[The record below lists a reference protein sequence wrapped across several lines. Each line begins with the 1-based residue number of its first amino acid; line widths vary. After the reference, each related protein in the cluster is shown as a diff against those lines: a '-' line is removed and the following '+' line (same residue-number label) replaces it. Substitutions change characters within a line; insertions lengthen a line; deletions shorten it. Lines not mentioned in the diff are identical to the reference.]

1 MIDYIQVQEDASSSP
16 MPQPTNNPN
25 AKPAPTTVASTTSV
39 SATPTPVVCDKLMK
53 YDDNTE
59 IISNRY
65 VIMLK
70 KDTSPTDMNGLIT
83 QLRNFMNP
91 GSHNSIQVKE
101 LRPAERL
108 KMITVETN
116 QAGLEW
122 VRNIVSQN
130 MVTHIAIYVFFPRYA
145 KMNM

>member
-39 SATPTPVVCDKLMK
+39 SPTPTSVVCDKLMK

-108 KMITVETN
+108 KMITVETS

-122 VRNIVSQN
+122 VRNIMSKIWL
-130 MVTHIAIYVFFPRYA
+130 HI
-145 KMNM
+145 